1 MSHKRGARWAAWRTN
16 PVPRPPSSIHQG
28 ELSLH
33 PSTGFFLVFAQALRA
48 AWPLLAAVVCV
59 CVLLPHWFGG
69 SPAFVGLL
77 TCLWW
82 WWVCEKISLCV
93 CVCLCLI
100 WSGAFRVTLHP
111 AIVVWAFFSGC
122 SLWSVLNG
130 VKDTTGFE
138 DGHPHRIISQQ
149 N

>member
-59 CVLLPHWFGG
+59 CVFCCLIGSVDHQHLLACLLACGG
-69 SPAFVGLL
+69 GECVRKS
-77 TCLWW
+77 
-82 WWVCEKISLCV
+82 V
-93 CVCLCLI
+93 CVC
-100 WSGAFRVTLHP
+100 AFVC
-111 AIVVWAFFSGC
+111 V
-122 SLWSVLNG
+122 
-130 VKDTTGFE
+130 
-138 DGHPHRIISQQ
+138 
-149 N
+149 